1 MNPSYNIT
9 VTFTASK
16 TLILPASARLETNQ
30 DMTEVIFGTAASSC
44 FVEFQELNGA
54 IKISKDLMDDLR
66 LPLGKTQLI
75 LHKNTV
81 YLGPLIGIFTAGFT
95 GSILRPIG
103 NRSLFFAKYL
113 TAQKSA
119 GLFAYVFG
127 AHLIDWETGIVNG
140 FTFDDDGWRQFKI
153 PLPNVVYDR
162 LPNREIEEHPAL
174 KMVKRRL
181 RTEYGIPWFNPGF
194 FDKWT
199 IHQLLLPHAET
210 ALYLP
215 ETKLAPSKEEIE
227 EMLNRHNSVYL
238 KPRNGSLG
246 LGVFQLIYSPDEQTY
261 YCRYRSDQEE
271 NILRKYRSLDQFF
284 MYSFGSRKMNDYLLQ
299 ERIKLIRIDQQQI
312 DFRVHTNKD
321 SQGRFHVTAI
331 AAKMAGKGS
340 VTTHVDN
347 GGMIKTLEELF
358 EQEEE
363 RNQAF
368 HSLTLAALVLSE
380 KIDQSID
387 GFIGEIGFDLGID
400 ACKNVWL
407 FEANSKPGRSIF
419 SHPALKEEDLQSRKL
434 SLQYA
439 LYLTKIAIEEPEALY
454 E

>member
-1 MNPSYNIT
+1 MNPSYSIT
-9 VTFTASK
+9 AIFSEAK
-16 TLILPASARLETNQ
+16 KLILPASVRHETNE
-30 DMTEVIFGTAASSC
+30 MITEVVFGTAASPC

-54 IKISKDLMDDLR
+54 IKISKDLMDQLR

-75 LHKNTV
+75 LHQNSV

-113 TAQKSA
+113 TAQKAA

-140 FTFDDDGWRQFKI
+140 YTFDDDGWRQMKI

-162 LPNREIEEHPAL
+162 LPNRETEDHHAM
-174 KMVKRRL
+174 KMVKKRL
-181 RTEYGIPWFNPGF
+181 KTEYGIPWFNPGF

-199 IHQLLLPHAET
+199 IHELLLPHAE
-210 ALYLP
+210 AAVYLP
-215 ETKLAPSKEEIE
+215 ETMLDPSYEQIE
-227 EMLNRHNSVYL
+227 KMLRCHRSVYL

-246 LGVFQLIYSPDEQTY
+246 LGVFQLIYEPDEHIY
-261 YCRYRSDQEE
+261 YCRYRSQED
-271 NILRKYRSLDQFF
+271 NILRKYKSLDQFF
-284 MYSFGSRKMNDYLLQ
+284 KFSFGSRKMEDYLLQ
-299 ERIKLIRIDQQQI
+299 ERIKLIRIEHQQV

-321 SQGRFHVTAI
+321 SMGRFHVTAI
-331 AAKMAGKGS
+331 AAKIAGKGS

-347 GGMIKTLEELF
+347 GGIVKTLEELF
-358 EQEEE
+358 DQKDE

-368 HSLTLAALVLSE
+368 RSLTSAALVLSE
-380 KIDQSID
+380 KIDQCIE
-387 GFIGEIGFDLGID
+387 GFIGEIGFDFGID
-400 ACKNVWL
+400 DCGNVWL

-419 SHPALKEEDLQSRKL
+419 SHPSLKEEDLHSRKL

-439 LYLTKIAIEEPEALY
+439 LYLFKIAIEEPEVLY
-454 E
+454 K

>member
-1 MNPSYNIT
+1 
-9 VTFTASK
+9 
-16 TLILPASARLETNQ
+16 
-30 DMTEVIFGTAASSC
+30 
-44 FVEFQELNGA
+44 
-54 IKISKDLMDDLR
+54 
-66 LPLGKTQLI
+66 
-75 LHKNTV
+75 
-81 YLGPLIGIFTAGFT
+81 
-95 GSILRPIG
+95 
-103 NRSLFFAKYL
+103 
-113 TAQKSA
+113 
-119 GLFAYVFG
+119 
-127 AHLIDWETGIVNG
+127 
-140 FTFDDDGWRQFKI
+140 
-153 PLPNVVYDR
+153 
-162 LPNREIEEHPAL
+162 
-174 KMVKRRL
+174 
-181 RTEYGIPWFNPGF
+181 
-194 FDKWT
+194 
-199 IHQLLLPHAET
+199 
-210 ALYLP
+210 
-215 ETKLAPSKEEIE
+215 
-227 EMLNRHNSVYL
+227 MLNRHNSVYL

-284 MYSFGSRKMNDYLLQ
+284 MYSFGSRKMDDYLLQ

-400 ACKNVWL
+400 SCKNVWL

-419 SHPALKEEDLQSRKL
+419 SHPALKEEDLHSRKL

>member
-1 MNPSYNIT
+1 MYPSYSMT
-9 VTFTASK
+9 ATFTETK
-16 TLILPASARLETNQ
+16 KLILPVSVRHKTNETI
-30 DMTEVIFGTAASSC
+30 TEAVFGTAASPC
-44 FVEFQELNGA
+44 IVDFQELNGA
-54 IKISKDLMDDLR
+54 IKISKDLMDQLH

-75 LHKNTV
+75 LHQNSV

-113 TAQKSA
+113 TAQKAA

-127 AHLIDWETGIVNG
+127 AHLIDWETGLVNG
-140 FTFDDDGWRQFKI
+140 YTFDEDGWRQMKI

-162 LPNREIEEHPAL
+162 LPNREIENHHAM
-174 KMVKRRL
+174 KMVKKRL
-181 RTEYGIPWFNPGF
+181 KAEYGIPWFNPGF

-199 IHQLLLPHAET
+199 IHELLIPHAET
-210 ALYLP
+210 AVYLP
-215 ETKLAPSKEEIE
+215 ETMLDPSYEQIE
-227 EMLNRHNSVYL
+227 TMLHRHKSVYL

-246 LGVFQLIYSPDEQTY
+246 LGVFQLIYESDEHIY
-261 YCRYRSDQEE
+261 YCRYRSQED
-271 NILRKYRSLDQFF
+271 NILRKYKSLDQFF
-284 MYSFGSRKMNDYLLQ
+284 KFSFGSRKLKDYLLQ
-299 ERIKLIRIDQQQI
+299 ERIKLIRIDQQQV

-321 SQGRFHVTAI
+321 SMGQFHVTAI
-331 AAKMAGKGS
+331 AAKIAGKGS

-347 GGMIKTLEELF
+347 GGIVKTLEELF
-358 EQEEE
+358 NQKNE

-368 HSLTLAALVLSE
+368 RSLTSAALILSE
-380 KIDQSID
+380 KIDQSIE

-400 ACKNVWL
+400 TCSNVWL

-419 SHPALKEEDLQSRKL
+419 SHPSLKDEDLHSRKM

-439 LYLTKIAIEEPEALY
+439 LYLSKKAIEEPGVLY

>member
-1 MNPSYNIT
+1 MNPFYSIT
-9 VTFTASK
+9 VSFTDAK
-16 TLILPASARLETNQ
+16 KLILPSSVRNETNENI
-30 DMTEVIFGTAASSC
+30 TEVVFGTAASPC

-54 IKISKDLMDDLR
+54 IKISKDLMDQLR

-75 LHKNTV
+75 LHQNSV

-113 TAQKSA
+113 TAQKTA

-140 FTFDDDGWRQFKI
+140 YTFDDDGWRQMKI

-162 LPNREIEEHPAL
+162 LPNRETEDHHAI
-174 KMVKRRL
+174 KMVKKRL
-181 RTEYGIPWFNPGF
+181 KTEYGIPWFNPGF

-199 IHQLLLPHAET
+199 IHELLLPHAE
-210 ALYLP
+210 AAVYLP
-215 ETKLAPSKEEIE
+215 ETTLDPSYEQIE
-227 EMLNRHNSVYL
+227 KMLRRHKSVYL

-246 LGVFQLIYSPDEQTY
+246 LGVFQLIYEPDEHIY
-261 YCRYRSDQEE
+261 YCRYRSQED
-271 NILRKYRSLDQFF
+271 NILRKYKSLDQFF
-284 MYSFGSRKMNDYLLQ
+284 KFSFGSRKMEDYLLQ
-299 ERIKLIRIDQQQI
+299 ERIKLIRIEQQQV

-321 SQGRFHVTAI
+321 LMGRFHVTAL
-331 AAKMAGKGS
+331 AAKIAGKGS

-347 GGMIKTLEELF
+347 GGIVKTLEELF
-358 EQEEE
+358 DQKDE

-368 HSLTLAALVLSE
+368 RSLTSAALVLSE
-380 KIDQSID
+380 KIDQCIE
-387 GFIGEIGFDLGID
+387 GFIGEIGFDFGID
-400 ACKNVWL
+400 DCGNVWL

-419 SHPALKEEDLQSRKL
+419 SHPSLKEEDMHSRKL

-439 LYLTKIAIEEPEALY
+439 LYLSKKAIEEPEALY